1 MKIYTV
7 IPYYSDCEGME
18 VFLNDVKSFTTFE
31 KAEEYAYTFSSNNY
45 DIVESELEI
54 KKERKSTSN
63 SWESGHKRFVDEWG
77 NSDWRD
83 TGEMGG

>member
-7 IPYYSDCEGME
+7 IPYYSNGIE
-18 VFLNDVKSFTTFE
+18 VFLNDVKSFTTF
-31 KAEEYAYTFSSNNY
+31 KAAENYANELPYGKY

-54 KKERKSTSN
+54 KKECTPSSN
-63 SWESGHKRFVDEWG
+63 SWVSGHKRFVDEWG

>member
-7 IPYYSDCEGME
+7 IPYYSNGIE

-31 KAEEYAYTFSSNNY
+31 KAEEYADALYHGVYN
-45 DIVESELEI
+45 IVESELEI
-54 KKERKSTSN
+54 KKERKSSSD
-63 SWESGHKRFVDEWG
+63 SWGNHKPFRDEWG